1 MKRPVFFLALLL
13 VLSLPLLA
21 AGQQKEPSPDEPSEM
36 QDVVT
41 MDQMRSLVPRL
52 LELGWEDFF
61 LNARL
66 LNGLRESGLSSDQV
80 RKLIS
85 LQHEFLDLR
94 EQEARKATGANLA
107 FVLELNRDAVSARQV
122 EIRARELFGLEAT
135 LVGLRLR
142 YLLRAINVLSH
153 EQHRR
158 LVRLV
163 DPTFDPLTKP
173 QFPVP
178 PGVPRV
184 WRPLGKMQLAQ

>member
-1 MKRPVFFLALLL
+1 
-13 VLSLPLLA
+13 
-21 AGQQKEPSPDEPSEM
+21 
-36 QDVVT
+36 

-66 LNGLRESGLSSDQV
+66 LNSLRESGLSPDQV

-85 LQHEFLDLR
+85 LQHEFLDLG

-107 FVLELNRDAVSARQV
+107 FILELNRDVVSARQIEV
-122 EIRARELFGLEAT
+122 RAHELFGLEGT

-142 YLLRAINVLSH
+142 YLLRAINVLNH

-163 DPTFDPLTKP
+163 DPTFDPLTNP

-178 PGVPRV
+178 PAAPRV
-184 WRPLGKMQLAQ
+184 WRPVGKIQLAQ